1 VSDRSDTATGDP
13 RDEEPVAEES
23 DVPVGPTG
31 RPLQPVG
38 AYFEA
43 AFRRFG
49 VNFGGYLL
57 YALAFGLIPL
67 GTALIVAALPVRS
80 QVSYFAFLF
89 AFSLGFLLFTAVV
102 TTLVAGLDRTRISTI
117 AITCLIV
124 AAIAAGLGTL
134 FPPLMVVFFP
144 LLVIPAIVA
153 GAGDAEGWRAVPRG
167 ARLALRWFKRSYA
180 VLLGVVLV
188 AGATWFGFTIL
199 LTPLDDGIQRQIALA
214 LTTLVVWPVTAL
226 AYRNLYGDMTG
237 RLVIYEAPGEDERR
251 RELMRRRA
259 EKAKDQRRRL
269 GRLRRLRQR
278 D

>member
-1 VSDRSDTATGDP
+1 MSDRPETADGSLE
-13 RDEEPVAEES
+13 DEQIVDGE

-49 VNFGGYLL
+49 INIGGYLL
-57 YALAFGLIPL
+57 YAIAFGLIPL
-67 GTALIVAALPVRS
+67 GTALVVAALPVSS
-80 QVSYFAFLF
+80 QVAYFVFLF

-102 TTLVAGLDRTRISTI
+102 TTLVAGLDRARIPGI
-117 AITCLIV
+117 AITGLIV
-124 AAIAAGLGTL
+124 AAISAGLGTV

-153 GAGDAEGWRAVPRG
+153 GAGDAPGWRAVPHG

-188 AGATWFGFTIL
+188 AGATWFGFQIL

-214 LTTLVVWPVTAL
+214 LTTLIVWPVTAL
-226 AYRNLYGDMTG
+226 VYRNLYGDMTG
-237 RLVIYEAPGEDERR
+237 RLVVYEAPGEDERR

-269 GRLRRLRQR
+269 SRLRRLRG